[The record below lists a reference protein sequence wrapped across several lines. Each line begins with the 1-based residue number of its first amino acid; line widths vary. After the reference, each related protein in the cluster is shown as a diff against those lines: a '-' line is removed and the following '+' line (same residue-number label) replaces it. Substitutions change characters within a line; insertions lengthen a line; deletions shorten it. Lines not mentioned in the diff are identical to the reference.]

1 MPISLPDMLIP
12 KYRTSQLPILPLL
25 PLMPRSDKF
34 KNIKSRYMVPVSKDS
49 IKINVEKGKIEWKKI
64 YGS

>member
-12 KYRTSQLPILPLL
+12 KYRTSQLPMLPLL

-34 KNIKSRYMVPVSKDS
+34 KNIKSRYMVPSTKS
-49 IKINVEKGKIEWKKI
+49 FIKSEVYQGKIGWKKI
-64 YGS
+64 CGS

>member
-34 KNIKSRYMVPVSKDS
+34 KNIKSRYMIPVSKGS
-49 IKINVEKGKIEWKKI
+49 IKNNVEQDKIEWKNI